1 MSVNNLRASYLV
13 GNSILHRTD
22 ARIKVAFMLT
32 FLVVIALL
40 PTGAWAVYLLMAG
53 FLIMALLLSDLP
65 KRKLLKRS
73 LLMEVPILFVVL
85 PQIFMNKVDCYEIVL
100 FMDWKICISMS
111 ALVKTISLL
120 LKSWL
125 SVQVVVLMA
134 SVTRFEDMLSALYAL
149 GLPRLLAA
157 ILGLMWRYLFIMID
171 EVQRMQR
178 ARASRSACLNDSNER
193 PAGSLLWRASVTGNM
208 AGTLMLR
215 SLQRGDRVYQAM
227 LARGYDGDIRNVDEQ
242 SRLLVWQY
250 LLIIAVFLMGFLMVL
265 LAYGINAN
273 A

>member
-1 MSVNNLRASYLV
+1 MSVSNLRASYLV

-32 FLVVIALL
+32 FLFVTALL

-65 KRKLLKRS
+65 LGKLLERS
-73 LLMEVPILFVVL
+73 LLMEVPILLVVL
-85 PQIFMNKVDCYEIVL
+85 PQL
-100 FMDWKICISMS
+100 FLDKGDRFELSLFLDWKISVSLS
-111 ALVKTISLL
+111 ALIKILSLL
-120 LKSWL
+120 FKSWL
-125 SVQVVVLMA
+125 SVQAVVLMA
-134 SVTRFEDMLSALYAL
+134 AVTRFEDMLSALCAMR
-149 GLPRLLAA
+149 LPRLLAA

-178 ARASRSACLNDSNER
+178 ARASRSACLHDSNAR

-227 LARGYDGDIRNVDEQ
+227 LARGYDGDIRSVDEQ
-242 SRLLVWQY
+242 PRLLVWQY